1 MRAWERALVLPV
13 TAFVISRVMVL
24 AAAGLATWIHPGL
37 TISQVLDGWDGG
49 WYLKIATQGYPATLA
64 SAAGGGAWGF
74 FPGLPAVLHGV
85 VVATGISYTHAG
97 EIVGVGFG
105 LTAVL
110 AVWLA
115 VRQALG
121 AAAADLTAVLLCF
134 FPAAYVLSMPYSEGL
149 FVTVA
154 ALCIYFLG
162 RRAWLLAGLTASI
175 ATLSRDPGIVLV
187 GTCVVVGVVEIVS
200 KRTWRPIAAILT
212 APIGFLLSTLYEWH
226 GVGSPVA
233 LFMRRPT
240 GDRGSSGS
248 ASPSGTFGC
257 SSPRRV
263 RGPRPTPSSEA
274 CRCCLSSSP
283 SASWCGLRY
292 ATTASRS
299 PGGCTRAGAW
309 RSRSPPLGR
318 QRAPLRHGGLPPTRH
333 RRGAPA
339 ATLRDGC
346 GGWIGDAAGGAG
358 GGRLHNHRD
367 LADGPVCSLTD
378 PDGRRGLAA
387 TRARAPA
394 RRRTSRVPPG
404 ALPGRAPVTLR
415 KSRFDFPVL

>member
-1 MRAWERALVLPV
+1 MLPV

-149 FVTVA
+149 FLTAV

-200 KRTWRPIAAILT
+200 KRTWRPLAAILT
-212 APIGFLLSTLYEWH
+212 APIGFVLWTLFEWH
-226 GVGSPVA
+226 GVGSPFAFVHAEAYWGQGLQWFGEPFRDLWSLITTPGAWAQANTALGGLSVLFVLITVGLMVWAEVRHHGLPLSWWLYTAGCIAFALATHWGGSEPRFVMVA
-233 LFMRRPT
+233 FPLLAIAAVRLPRRFET
-240 GDRGSSGS
+240 VAVAGS
-248 ASPSGTFGC
+248 AM
-257 SSPRRV
+257 
-263 RGPRPTPSSEA
+263 
-274 CRCCLSSSP
+274 L
-283 SASWCGLRY
+283 
-292 ATTASRS
+292 
-299 PGGCTRAGAW
+299 
-309 RSRSPPLGR
+309 
-318 QRAPLRHGGLPPTRH
+318 
-333 RRGAPA
+333 
-339 ATLRDGC
+339 
-346 GGWIGDAAGGAG
+346 
-358 GGRLHNHRD
+358 
-367 LADGPVCSLTD
+367 LA
-378 PDGRRGLAA
+378 GLAVVAFTTIA
-387 TRARAPA
+387 TWQTAPF
-394 RRRTSRVPPG
+394 
-404 ALPGRAPVTLR
+404 AP
-415 KSRFDFPVL
+415 